1 MLTNFLYMLFAYF
14 VLKWLFVTFNKYKPV
29 IKHYQKYSQE
39 RKFGDKLRLKEKLNE
54 NLMLNQTEKEIT
66 ETVPNLDQDP
76 SPLIEFEGF
85 EYNDDRMFILSLQRC
100 SVEDDDEMTTITVR
114 YNELDKTTHWCVIT
128 FRNISSY
135 SGTRVNL
142 FDDKEEAQAFLDDVE
157 RSAPRVSLDGQSPMP
172 LMGSDE
178 FKKWKADNSL
188 KEYDYKIAFN
198 RFGEGDNPQEMFHI
212 PKIER

>member
-66 ETVPNLDQDP
+66 ETVPNVDQDP
-76 SPLIEFEGF
+76 IPLIEFEGF

-100 SVEDDDEMTTITVR
+100 SAVDADEMTIITVQ
-114 YNELDKTTHWCVIT
+114 YNKLDVTTHWCVIT
-128 FRNISSY
+128 YRNIPSFPS
-135 SGTRVNL
+135 TRVNL
-142 FDDKEEAQAFLDDVE
+142 FDEKEEAQAFLDDIE
-157 RSAPRVSLDGQSPMP
+157 RSAPRVSLDGEPPVP
-172 LMGSDE
+172 LMEPDE
-178 FKKWKADNSL
+178 FKKWKTDNSL
-188 KEYDYKIAFN
+188 KEYDYKKVFN
-198 RFGEGDNPQEMFHI
+198 RLGGGDNPQEIFHV
-212 PKIER
+212 PKTER